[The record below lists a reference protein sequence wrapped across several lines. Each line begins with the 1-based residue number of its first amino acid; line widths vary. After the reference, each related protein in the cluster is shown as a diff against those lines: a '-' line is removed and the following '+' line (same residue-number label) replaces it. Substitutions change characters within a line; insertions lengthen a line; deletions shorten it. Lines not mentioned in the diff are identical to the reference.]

1 MLKAAYLQSEDWSF
15 AAFLHK
21 IRKILQNKKIGL
33 EKILVKKHRGIE
45 KFINKPKLYISI
57 TLVYC

>member
-21 IRKILQNKKIGL
+21 IGA
-33 EKILVKKHRGIE
+33 
-45 KFINKPKLYISI
+45 KFIP
-57 TLVYC
+57 V

>member
-21 IRKILQNKKIGL
+21 KEVEPHGKRAL
-33 EKILVKKHRGIE
+33 EDVLHWE
-45 KFINKPKLYISI
+45 KY
-57 TLVYC
+57 

>member
-21 IRKILQNKKIGL
+21 KMKKAKKI
-33 EKILVKKHRGIE
+33 V
-45 KFINKPKLYISI
+45 
-57 TLVYC
+57 

>member
-21 IRKILQNKKIGL
+21 KLQKNEEKYPVEKAKGSNKKYS
-33 EKILVKKHRGIE
+33 E
-45 KFINKPKLYISI
+45 YD
-57 TLVYC
+57 

>member
-21 IRKILQNKKIGL
+21 KILLQVFKDNPAKRLYERLGYKITKDKGTSVLMEKKL
-33 EKILVKKHRGIE
+33 
-45 KFINKPKLYISI
+45 
-57 TLVYC
+57 

>member
-21 IRKILQNKKIGL
+21 LNSALTKEEASESKESGGASIFSL
-33 EKILVKKHRGIE
+33 LV
-45 KFINKPKLYISI
+45 
-57 TLVYC
+57 